1 MASTWPLVTLVDVF
15 CYITSKIM
23 MHTGGHDD
31 QELYITS
38 IPYTCLR
45 VCIPGS
51 RNSTDEPRITEHTSN
66 RRRRQAQLGQH
77 PGARDTG
84 CQTKRGSRTESIHEM
99 SVCLGDPFCSDNAVR
114 NIPTYTTAGLEP
126 SPGIIQQAH
135 MKALNPRVI
144 GRREEP
150 IAFIHG
156 VHLRE
161 GKETRKG

>member
-1 MASTWPLVTLVDVF
+1 MFLIIVISRFTFRPLPRFRTGQHQARRLGTSLALIFRQMASTWPLVTLVDVF

-23 MHTGGHDD
+23 MHTEGHDD

-38 IPYTCLR
+38 VPYTCLR

-51 RNSTDEPRITEHTSN
+51 RNSTDKPRITEHTSN

-99 SVCLGDPFCSDNAVR
+99 SVCLGDLVS
-114 NIPTYTTAGLEP
+114 
-126 SPGIIQQAH
+126 
-135 MKALNPRVI
+135 
-144 GRREEP
+144 GRWE
-150 IAFIHG
+150 
-156 VHLRE
+156 
-161 GKETRKG
+161 